1 MLIDQLVAKEGW
13 HQIVEEGRRYIVVN
27 EEKYPYIHPVAIH
40 LKLYRSLTNPEMKF
54 FHMKAAH
61 DYLWPS
67 TEWHYWTEERFRAH
81 CEGWTYISLA
91 GGGNI
96 AKSYDVAKIG
106 GIFWAANPQHRNV
119 TIASVTLTSLQ
130 KRVWGYLTRAF
141 KNLAV
146 PLPYKY
152 YRAAPAKILYEEQKQ
167 EGSQNRFKVEDDT
180 LHGIFSVTAKRSDDE
195 STISTWIGQHPDD
208 AMLVILDEGTDMPLA
223 LIKMLPNLNTKAG
236 KFQLIII
243 GNSCDK
249 FDLHGS
255 LSTPKD
261 GWESVNFDEV
271 SRWETTQDNG
281 ICLYF
286 NPYNSPAIHEAD
298 PAKKARL
305 SEFLITE
312 PEIEQKKKEYG
323 GENSDGFWRFVKGLW
338 RTESVG
344 LTVLTDKLMKEYNPY
359 RRAHW
364 SGLYPLRMTA
374 GLDPAFSTG
383 GDNCI
388 LQLAI
393 LGHTVSGDIVLDYGG
408 DEMQYTIRIN
418 PISNDS
424 AELQIAKK
432 VKEILDYWR
441 IPLSHLAIDAT
452 GQGRALGE
460 VIRLYMKTLE
470 QPFKIYSTQT
480 GMKAANSFDVVIKT
494 TYELWSI
501 LREFMQRHQVCGV
514 GITAATQLVSRLIIK
529 KNGKFLLEPK
539 PDFKT
544 RMNAVMPSLARSPDE
559 ADACALALQAAI
571 LKFGFALGQKR
582 DTNVPDF
589 ANSKL
594 RALHA
599 ERMKL
604 EQARAA
610 MSNRIGT
617 TPPRATFGGS
627 LEDYALK
634 RRGF

>member
-1 MLIDQLVAKEGW
+1 MLIDQLIADEGW

-27 EEKYPYIHPVAIH
+27 EEKYPYTHPVAIH

-61 DYLWPS
+61 DYLWPA
-67 TEWHYWTEERFRAH
+67 TEWHYWTEDRFRAH

-106 GIFWAANPQHRNV
+106 GLFWFANPQHRNV

-141 KNLAV
+141 KNLAI
-146 PLPYKY
+146 PMPYKY
-152 YRAAPAKILYEEQKQ
+152 YRAAPAKILYEEPKQ
-167 EGSQNRFKVEDDT
+167 EGHQHRFKVEDDT

-243 GNSCDK
+243 GNSCDR

-261 GWESVNFDEV
+261 GWESLKPEEV

-286 NPYNSPAIHEAD
+286 NPYNSPAIHEVD

-305 SEFLITE
+305 SEFLITA
-312 PEIEQKKKEYG
+312 PEIEKKKIEYG

-364 SGLYPLRMTA
+364 SGAYPLQMVA

-388 LQLAI
+388 LQLAT
-393 LGHTVSGDIVLDYGG
+393 LGHTISGDVVLDYGG
-408 DEMQYTIRIN
+408 DELQYTIRIN
-418 PISNDS
+418 PNSEDS

-441 IPLSHLAIDAT
+441 IPLSHLALDAT

-460 VIRLYMKTLE
+460 VIRLWMKTMD
-470 QPFKIYSTQT
+470 QPIKIYSTLVGSKT
-480 GMKAANSFDVVIKT
+480 VNSFDVVIKT
-494 TYELWSI
+494 TYELWSL
-501 LREFMQRHQVCGV
+501 LREFMQRNQIFGL
-514 GITAATQLVSRLIIK
+514 GITPATQLVSRLIEK
-529 KNGKFLLEPK
+529 KNGKFSLESK

-559 ADACALALQAAI
+559 ADACTLGLQAAI
-571 LKFGFALGQKR
+571 MKLGFSLGLKR
-582 DTNVPDF
+582 DNRIPDF

-594 RALHA
+594 RALYA
-599 ERMKL
+599 ERMRMEAERSSRAL
-604 EQARAA
+604 QAAGR
-610 MSNRIGT
+610 
-617 TPPRATFGGS
+617 PPLATFGGT

-634 RRGF
+634 RKSF